1 MPKKRSE
8 RLTLRLSPREND
20 VIKQIRASGDF
31 EDVSTTIRFCVYFTN
46 TLLKIL
52 PESIGQSFLE
62 AEEGIEEE
70 KRK

>member
-1 MPKKRSE
+1 
-8 RLTLRLSPREND
+8 

-31 EDVSTTIRFCVYFTN
+31 EDVSTTIRFCIHFTN
-46 TLLKIL
+46 TILKIL

-70 KRK
+70 KKE